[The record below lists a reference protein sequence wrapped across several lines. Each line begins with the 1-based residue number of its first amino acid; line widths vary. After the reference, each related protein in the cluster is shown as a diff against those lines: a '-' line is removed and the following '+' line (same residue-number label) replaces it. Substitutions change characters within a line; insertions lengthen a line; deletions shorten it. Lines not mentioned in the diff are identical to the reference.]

1 MFRPYF
7 GNSGVF
13 ADEMEGK
20 VLDRA
25 LQLDLDRQSQPK
37 VAASL
42 PALAGASGSIDVQ
55 FMPAEELAQ
64 WRDWVVEFVGRG
76 FSWDRLD
83 FMARRAAAGGNP
95 QPFLKIS
102 RRLPGWIAREHRG
115 TVPPGRPWP
124 CGAVQGRRARNGQG
138 LRGGVPVLRTVRG
151 LAEAVKLLTQNRGLH
166 LDTLPPHLARSTAE
180 VFGEGMTPTAVA
192 EEILRRVREG
202 GDAAVRDITRRV
214 GGGDLA
220 GLEVPRAAIEQ
231 ARDSISE
238 EVADALRIAAERIR
252 RFHESSMPQGWHDPS
267 NGYGELMV
275 PVSRVGAYVPGGTA
289 RYPSTVL
296 MTVIPARVAGV
307 DEVIVATPGGDSGYP
322 DPVVLAAA
330 DVAGAD
336 RVFRIGG
343 AQAVAAMA
351 YGTETVPRVD
361 IVCGPGNIFTTLAK
375 KLLFGE
381 VGIDGLYGPT
391 ETALVADETA
401 NPTMCAADLIAQ
413 AEHDEMAT
421 PVLITTSEELAQ
433 SVIREIGIRTERL
446 DRAATISA
454 SVRNRG
460 VVAIVD
466 SLDEAVELANE
477 YAPEHLSLMVEDP
490 KALMGSVRNAGALF
504 LGEYSHEVLGDY
516 VAGPSHVMPTGG
528 TARFNSGIGVRTFL
542 KTIPYVD
549 LDAATSAPLA
559 RAASVLGR
567 AEGLTAHAEAAEIRE
582 EMPRDAEPRR

>member
-1 MFRPYF
+1 M
-7 GNSGVF
+7 
-13 ADEMEGK
+13 
-20 VLDRA
+20 
-25 LQLDLDRQSQPK
+25 
-37 VAASL
+37 
-42 PALAGASGSIDVQ
+42 
-55 FMPAEELAQ
+55 
-64 WRDWVVEFVGRG
+64 
-76 FSWDRLD
+76 
-83 FMARRAAAGGNP
+83 
-95 QPFLKIS
+95 
-102 RRLPGWIAREHRG
+102 
-115 TVPPGRPWP
+115 
-124 CGAVQGRRARNGQG
+124 
-138 LRGGVPVLRTVRG
+138 RTVRG

-202 GDAAVRDITRRV
+202 GDDAVRDITRRV

-267 NGYGELMV
+267 NGYGELMA